1 AGGLRRGRGR
11 GLRELPGCGGSGSA
25 RQCADACVGN
35 AGSRRGDHRGRAG
48 LGGGGMNVLVWLR
61 RRLAERLKRSEEG
74 SAVVEFLGAALILL
88 IPVVYLIVALGQ
100 VQAATFAA
108 DTAAREA
115 GRVIAGADTFGAGTA
130 RAATAVE
137 LAFADQ
143 GFTVEGEEVLQV
155 VCQSDPCLS
164 PGAYVH
170 LQVATAVDLP
180 LVPDFLAEELGTQ
193 VHIEAEARKSGT

>member
-1 AGGLRRGRGR
+1 
-11 GLRELPGCGGSGSA
+11 
-25 RQCADACVGN
+25 
-35 AGSRRGDHRGRAG
+35 
-48 LGGGGMNVLVWLR
+48 MNVLVWLR
-61 RRLAERLKRSEEG
+61 RRLAERMQRGEEG

-88 IPVVYLIVALGQ
+88 IPVVYLIVALAQ

-115 GRVIAGADTFGAGTA
+115 GRVIAGADTFMAGSV
-130 RAATAVE
+130 RASTAVE

-143 GFTVEGEEVLQV
+143 GITVDGGQVLQV
-155 VCQSDPCLS
+155 VCESDPCLT

-180 LVPDFLAEELGTQ
+180 LVPDILAEELGTQ
-193 VHIEAEARKSGT
+193 VRIEAEAMTAVDEFRQAP

>member
-1 AGGLRRGRGR
+1 MKA
-11 GLRELPGCGGSGSA
+11 
-25 RQCADACVGN
+25 
-35 AGSRRGDHRGRAG
+35 
-48 LGGGGMNVLVWLR
+48 LVWLR

-155 VCQSDPCLS
+155 VCQSDPCLT

-193 VHIEAEARKSGT
+193 VHIEAQAMTAVDQFREAP